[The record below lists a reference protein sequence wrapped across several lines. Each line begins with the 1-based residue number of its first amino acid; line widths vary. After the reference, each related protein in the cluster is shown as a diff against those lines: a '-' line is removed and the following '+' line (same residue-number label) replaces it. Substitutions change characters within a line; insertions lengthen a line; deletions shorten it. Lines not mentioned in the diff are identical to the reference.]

1 MPSIPHTETPS
12 WQKPITNFFG
22 NKTEK
27 KNSEN
32 NSNCSQIENEGK
44 SNEIQDESVKKLGKN
59 LTTSEELL
67 NDKTECSPD
76 TKENKENI
84 VVKDEQKAVENSTEN
99 EPPTKKCKT
108 DGQVED
114 Q

>member
-32 NSNCSQIENEGK
+32 NSNCSQTENEGK
-44 SNEIQDESVKKLGKN
+44 SNEIQEEKSGEILK
-59 LTTSEELL
+59 TSE
-67 NDKTECSPD
+67 DFSKHKIECSGDPD

-84 VVKDEQKAVENSTEN
+84 EVKENSTEN
-99 EPPTKKCKT
+99 EPPTKRCKT
-108 DGQVED
+108 DVQDIED